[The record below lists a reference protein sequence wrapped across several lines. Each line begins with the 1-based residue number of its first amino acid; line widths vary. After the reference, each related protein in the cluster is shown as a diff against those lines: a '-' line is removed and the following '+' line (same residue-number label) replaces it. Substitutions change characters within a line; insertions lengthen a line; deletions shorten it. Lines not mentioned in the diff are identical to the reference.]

1 MTSTRAFPVTLAW
14 LTIIACALPL
24 LGGCSSEAE
33 PAPEPPRVALV
44 EPLQAA
50 EPKAEALR
58 FSGVVQSVT
67 STQLSFEVAG
77 RIERILVDEGTRVHR
92 GEPLAQLDRTDYRLQ
107 LREADARLRQLE
119 ADLARKRTLL
129 AEGILAPAAI
139 EALQANTVAAR
150 VARDSAQRDLDQS
163 TLNAP
168 FDGVVA
174 RRLAEPDMVVAVGT
188 PVFEMQDNGHIEVSV
203 DLPETAALS
212 IPLGPGLQAE
222 GELVIADVRLP
233 LHYKEHSTQP
243 REGARTY
250 RLVLQG
256 EPPEAYNLL
265 PGMAMRVSIKRP
277 PQPQRTHDA
286 FRLPLSALQ
295 TGSDGQHFI
304 WQADDGRARR
314 QPVQLEQVDGDQAL
328 IRGDGLQARMPI
340 IVAGGSKLHD
350 EQPIEAQERN

>member
-1 MTSTRAFPVTLAW
+1 MTSTRAFPAPRAW
-14 LTIIACALPL
+14 LTIIVCALPL

-77 RIERILVDEGTRVHR
+77 RIERILVDEGTRVRR
-92 GEPLAQLDRTDYRLQ
+92 GQPLAQLDRTDYRLQ
-107 LREADARLRQLE
+107 LREAEARLRQLE

-150 VARDSAQRDLDQS
+150 VARDSAQRDLDHS

-174 RRLAEPDMVVAVGT
+174 RRLAEPDMVVAVGA
-188 PVFEMQDNGHIEVSV
+188 PVFEMQDNRHIEVSV

-212 IPLGPGLQAE
+212 IPLAAGLQAE

-233 LHYKEHSTQP
+233 LRYKEHSTQP

-256 EPPEAYNLL
+256 EPPEDFNLL
-265 PGMAMRVSIKRP
+265 PGMA
-277 PQPQRTHDA
+277 
-286 FRLPLSALQ
+286 
-295 TGSDGQHFI
+295 
-304 WQADDGRARR
+304 
-314 QPVQLEQVDGDQAL
+314 
-328 IRGDGLQARMPI
+328 
-340 IVAGGSKLHD
+340 
-350 EQPIEAQERN
+350 